1 MNRDALYTGLPCLY
15 PVRYGKVD
23 SVSSKEKRR
32 MSAQMKTAEPDG
44 EILTRREGAIFLI
57 GLNRPAKLNG
67 FTPKMLT
74 ELAAAYTAFERDAE
88 ARVAVLYAEGP
99 HFTAGLDLPRVAPL
113 MGGGKRNLLREPG
126 QIDPCN
132 NLPPFRTKPVVAA
145 VQGITFTIGI
155 ELMLAAD
162 VVIAASDCR
171 FSQLEVKR
179 GIMATGGATIR
190 MVERAGWGNAMRYL
204 LTGDEF
210 DVATALRLGF
220 VQEVTAPGDQ
230 FNEAMKMAARI
241 AEQAPL
247 AVSATL
253 RNARLAVESGPAT
266 AVAEFEATQAVL
278 MASEDVK
285 EGVASFAE
293 KRAARFKGR

>member
-1 MNRDALYTGLPCLY
+1 
-15 PVRYGKVD
+15 
-23 SVSSKEKRR
+23 
-32 MSAQMKTAEPDG
+32 MSAVQQYQHHPDG
-44 EILTRREGAIFLI
+44 EILTRRDGVVFLI

-67 FTPKMLT
+67 FTPKMLR
-74 ELAAAYTAFERDAE
+74 ELAAAYTAFEADAE

-99 HFTAGLDLPRVAPL
+99 HFTAGLDLPKVAPL
-113 MGGGKRNLLREPG
+113 MGDKKLLSEPG

-162 VVIAASDCR
+162 IVVASSDCR

-220 VQEVTAPGDQ
+220 VQEVTEPGGQ
-230 FNEAMKMAARI
+230 LKEAMRMAHRI
-241 AEQAPL
+241 AAQAPL

-253 RNARLAVESGPAT
+253 RNARLAVEDGPAA
-266 AVAEFEATQAVL
+266 AVADFHPTQLRL

-285 EGVASFAE
+285 EGVASFVE
-293 KRAARFKGR
+293 KRAATFKGR

>member
-1 MNRDALYTGLPCLY
+1 
-15 PVRYGKVD
+15 
-23 SVSSKEKRR
+23 
-32 MSAQMKTAEPDG
+32 MSAQIKNVDPDG
-44 EILTRREGAIFLI
+44 EILTRRDGTIFLI

-67 FTPKMLT
+67 FTPKMLK
-74 ELAAAYTAFERDAE
+74 ELAAAYTAFEHDAE
-88 ARVAVLYAEGP
+88 ARVAVLYAEGQ
-99 HFTAGLDLPRVAPL
+99 HFTAGLDLPKVAPL
-113 MGGGKRNLLREPG
+113 MGQKNLLREPG

-132 NLPPFRTKPVVAA
+132 NLPPFRTKPVVTA
-145 VQGITFTIGI
+145 VQGITYTIGI

-230 FNEAMKMAARI
+230 LNEAMKMAERI
-241 AEQAPL
+241 AAQGPL
-247 AVSATL
+247 AVAATL
-253 RNARLAVESGPAT
+253 RNARLAVESGPAA
-266 AVAEFEATQAVL
+266 AVAEFETTQARL

-285 EGVASFAE
+285 EGVASFVE

>member
-1 MNRDALYTGLPCLY
+1 
-15 PVRYGKVD
+15 
-23 SVSSKEKRR
+23 
-32 MSAQMKTAEPDG
+32 MSAQMKTVDPAKDADG

-67 FTPKMLT
+67 FTPKMLK
-74 ELAAAYTAFERDAE
+74 ELATAYTAFEQDKA

-99 HFTAGLDLPRVAPL
+99 HFTAGLDLPKVAPL
-113 MGGGKRNLLREPG
+113 MGQKNLLRAPD

-145 VQGITFTIGI
+145 VQGITYTIGI

-230 FNEAMKMAARI
+230 LNEAMNMAERI
-241 AEQAPL
+241 AAQAPL

-253 RNARLAVESGPAT
+253 RNARQAVENGPAA
-266 AVAEFEATQAVL
+266 AVAEFEPTQAVL
-278 MASEDVK
+278 MGSEDVR
-285 EGVASFAE
+285 EGVASFVE
-293 KRAARFKGR
+293 KRAAKFKGR

>member
-1 MNRDALYTGLPCLY
+1 
-15 PVRYGKVD
+15 
-23 SVSSKEKRR
+23 
-32 MSAQMKTAEPDG
+32 MSAQMKTADPPKDSDG

-67 FTPKMLT
+67 FTPKMLQ

-99 HFTAGLDLPRVAPL
+99 HFTAGLDLPKVAPL
-113 MGGGKRNLLREPG
+113 MGGGKRHLLRAPD

-230 FNEAMKMAARI
+230 LNEAMKMAARI
-241 AEQAPL
+241 AAQAPL

-253 RNARLAVESGPAT
+253 HNARLAVENGPAA
-266 AVAEFEATQAVL
+266 AVAEFEVTQARL

-285 EGVASFAE
+285 EGVASFVE
-293 KRAARFKGR
+293 KRAAAFKGR

>member
-1 MNRDALYTGLPCLY
+1 
-15 PVRYGKVD
+15 
-23 SVSSKEKRR
+23 
-32 MSAQMKTAEPDG
+32 MKTADPDG

-67 FTPKMLT
+67 FTPKMLK

-99 HFTAGLDLPRVAPL
+99 HFTAGLDLPKVAPL
-113 MGGGKRNLLREPG
+113 MGGGKRNLLRAPD

-162 VVIAASDCR
+162 VVVAASDCR

-253 RNARLAVESGPAT
+253 GNARQAVENGPAA

-278 MASEDVK
+278 MASEDIK
-285 EGVASFAE
+285 EGVASFVE

>member
-1 MNRDALYTGLPCLY
+1 
-15 PVRYGKVD
+15 
-23 SVSSKEKRR
+23 
-32 MSAQMKTAEPDG
+32 MSAQPELHPDG
-44 EILTRREGAIFLI
+44 EIVTRRDGAVFMI

-74 ELAAAYTAFERDAE
+74 ELAAAYTAFEQDAQ
-88 ARVAVLYAEGP
+88 ARVAVLYAEGA
-99 HFTAGLDLPRVAPL
+99 HFTAGLDLPKVAPL
-113 MGGGKRNLLREPG
+113 MGENNLLVAPG

-132 NLPPFRTKPVVAA
+132 NVAPFRTKPVIAA
-145 VQGITFTIGI
+145 VQGITYTIGI

-162 VVIAASDCR
+162 IVIAASDCR

-190 MVERAGWGNAMRYL
+190 MIERAGWGNAMRYL

-220 VQEVTAPGDQ
+220 VQEVTEPGGQ
-230 FNEAMKMAARI
+230 LAEAVKVAKRI
-241 AEQAPL
+241 ADQAPL

-253 RNARLAVESGPAT
+253 RNARLAVEQGPGA
-266 AVAEFEATQAVL
+266 AVADFNATQRTL
-278 MASEDVK
+278 MASEDVR
-285 EGVASFAE
+285 EGVASFVE
-293 KRAARFKGR
+293 RRAARFIGR

>member
-1 MNRDALYTGLPCLY
+1 MTALP
-15 PVRYGKVD
+15 PQD
-23 SVSSKEKRR
+23 
-32 MSAQMKTAEPDG
+32 PDG
-44 EILTRREGAIFLI
+44 EILTRREDGVFLI
-57 GLNRPAKLNG
+57 GLNRPAKMNG

-74 ELAAAYTAFERDAE
+74 ELAAAYTAFEQDSA

-99 HFTAGLDLPRVAPL
+99 HFTAGLDLPKVAPM
-113 MGGGKRNLLREPG
+113 MGRADNDLLVGAG

-132 NLPPFRTKPVVAA
+132 NRPPFRTKPVVVA
-145 VQGITFTIGI
+145 VQGITYTIGI
-155 ELMLAAD
+155 ELMLAGD
-162 VVIAASDCR
+162 LVIASSDCR

-220 VQEVTAPGDQ
+220 VQEVTEPGGQ
-230 FNEAMKMAARI
+230 LAEAMRMARHI
-241 AEQAPL
+241 AAQAPL

-253 RNARLAVESGPAT
+253 QNARLAVAEGPAA
-266 AVAEFEATQAVL
+266 AVRDFGPAQRKL

-285 EGVASFAE
+285 EGVASFV
-293 KRAARFKGR
+293 ARRTAIFKGK

>member
-1 MNRDALYTGLPCLY
+1 MQSQIVDA
-15 PVRYGKVD
+15 
-23 SVSSKEKRR
+23 
-32 MSAQMKTAEPDG
+32 DG
-44 EILTRREGAIFLI
+44 EILTRRQGAIFLI
-57 GLNRPAKLNG
+57 GINRPAKLNG
-67 FTPKMLT
+67 FTPKMLK
-74 ELAAAYTAFERDAE
+74 ELAAAYTAFEADAQ

-99 HFTAGLDLPRVAPL
+99 HFTAGLDLPKVAPL
-113 MGGGKRNLLREPG
+113 MGNNNLLVAPG

-132 NLPPFRTKPVVAA
+132 NAGPFRSKPVIAA
-145 VQGITFTIGI
+145 VQGITYTIGI

-162 VVIAASDCR
+162 MVVAASDCR

-210 DVATALRLGF
+210 DVATALRFGF
-220 VQEVTAPGDQ
+220 VQEVTAPGGQ
-230 FNEAMKMAARI
+230 LNEAIRLAERI
-241 AEQAPL
+241 AAQAPL

-253 RNARLAVESGPAT
+253 RNARIAVETGPAA
-266 AVAEFEATQAVL
+266 AVANFHPTQKAL

-285 EGVASFAE
+285 EGVASFVE
-293 KRAARFKGR
+293 RRAARFKGH

>member
-1 MNRDALYTGLPCLY
+1 
-15 PVRYGKVD
+15 
-23 SVSSKEKRR
+23 
-32 MSAQMKTAEPDG
+32 MSAQMKNADPDG
-44 EILTRREGAIFLI
+44 EILTRCEGAIFLI

-67 FTPKMLT
+67 FTPKMLK

-99 HFTAGLDLPRVAPL
+99 HFTAGLDLPKVVPL
-113 MGGGKRNLLREPG
+113 MGGGKRNLLREPD

-230 FNEAMKMAARI
+230 LNEAMKMAARI

-247 AVSATL
+247 AVAATL
-253 RNARLAVESGPAT
+253 RNARQAVENGPAA
-266 AVAEFEATQAVL
+266 AVAEFEATQAEL

-285 EGVASFAE
+285 EGVASFVE
-293 KRAARFKGR
+293 KRAAKFKGR

>member
-1 MNRDALYTGLPCLY
+1 
-15 PVRYGKVD
+15 
-23 SVSSKEKRR
+23 
-32 MSAQMKTAEPDG
+32 MSAQIKTADPPRDSDG

-67 FTPKMLT
+67 FTPKMLK
-74 ELAAAYTAFERDAE
+74 ELAAAYTAFERDAD
-88 ARVAVLYAEGP
+88 ARVAVLYAEGA
-99 HFTAGLDLPRVAPL
+99 HFTAGLDLPKVAPL
-113 MGGGKRNLLREPG
+113 MGQKNLLREPG

-145 VQGITFTIGI
+145 VQGITYTIGI

-230 FNEAMKMAARI
+230 LNEAMKMAERI
-241 AEQAPL
+241 AAQAPL
-247 AVSATL
+247 AVAATL
-253 RNARLAVESGPAT
+253 RNARLAVESGPAV
-266 AVAEFEATQAVL
+266 AVAEFEATQRAL

-285 EGVASFAE
+285 EGVASFVE
-293 KRAARFKGR
+293 KRAAQFKGR

>member
-1 MNRDALYTGLPCLY
+1 MTMQSTIAD
-15 PVRYGKVD
+15 
-23 SVSSKEKRR
+23 
-32 MSAQMKTAEPDG
+32 PDG
-44 EILTRREGAIFLI
+44 GILTRRHGAVFLI

-67 FTPKMLT
+67 FTPKMLK
-74 ELAAAYTAFERDAE
+74 ELAAAYTAFEHDAD
-88 ARVAVLYAEGP
+88 ARVAVLYAEGA

-113 MGGGKRNLLREPG
+113 MGEKNLLVAPG

-132 NLPPFRTKPVVAA
+132 NVGPFRTKPVVAA
-145 VQGITFTIGI
+145 VQGITYTIGI

-162 VVIAASDCR
+162 IVVAASDCR

-190 MVERAGWGNAMRYL
+190 MVERTGWGNAMRYL

-230 FNEAMKMAARI
+230 LNEAIRLAERI
-241 AEQAPL
+241 AAQAPL

-253 RNARLAVESGPAT
+253 HNARTAVENGPHA
-266 AVAEFEATQAVL
+266 AVADFHATQKKL

-285 EGVASFAE
+285 EGVASFVE
-293 KRAARFKGR
+293 KRTAQFRGH

>member
-1 MNRDALYTGLPCLY
+1 
-15 PVRYGKVD
+15 
-23 SVSSKEKRR
+23 
-32 MSAQMKTAEPDG
+32 MSAAPQTADSDG
-44 EILTRREGAIFLI
+44 EILTRREGAVFVI
-57 GLNRPAKLNG
+57 GINRPAKLNG
-67 FTPKMLT
+67 FTPKMLR
-74 ELAAAYTAFERDAE
+74 ELAAAYTAFEQDAA

-99 HFTAGLDLPRVAPL
+99 HFTAGLDLPKVAPL
-113 MGGGKRNLLREPG
+113 MGGENLLAAPG

-132 NLPPFRTKPVVAA
+132 NTPPFRSKPVVAA

-162 VVIAASDCR
+162 IVVAASDCR

-220 VQEVTAPGDQ
+220 VQEVTEPGGQ
-230 FNEAMKMAARI
+230 FAEAMRMAQRI
-241 AEQAPL
+241 AAQAPL
-247 AVSATL
+247 AVNATL
-253 RNARLAVESGPAT
+253 RNARLAVENGPAV
-266 AVAEFEATQAVL
+266 AVADFRPTQARL

-285 EGVASFAE
+285 EGVASFVE
-293 KRAARFKGR
+293 KRAARFMGH